1 MKTENNIPECLRMS
15 RNQFSVVENKWQG
28 NAVRVLFVC
37 SAGILRSPTA
47 AIHFATTQGW
57 NTRAVGIDHN
67 FALIPVSEALMN
79 WADVIFVMTP
89 DQRLTLKFRF
99 GDEFSDK
106 IFCLHIDDNFAFME
120 PKLISFLEVSME
132 QIMKTDEFKKAAF
145 GT

>member
-15 RNQFSVVENKWQG
+15 RNQSSVIVNKWQG
-28 NAVRVLFVC
+28 PAVRALFVC

-57 NTRAVGIDHN
+57 NTRAAGIEHN

-89 DQRLTLKFRF
+89 DQRLDLKFRF
-99 GDEFSDK
+99 GDGFSDK
-106 IFCLHIDDNFAFME
+106 IFCLHIEDDFGFMDVE
-120 PKLISFLEVSME
+120 LVKFLEASMKE
-132 QIMKTDEFKKAAF
+132 VMETDEFKKAAF
-145 GT
+145 G